1 MKMNKAIQ
9 EFVNSAIESGYVSK
23 EDRSYLLNRVLY
35 LVGEESFEAC
45 KEIDQPSLLEAM
57 ANVVEASVEAGRIA
71 DDAEERDWLEQE
83 LMNLVIPKPSELNHL
98 FWNKYEEG
106 PKVATDAFYK
116 MALDLNLIKV
126 NDIAK
131 NISFNGETEYGDL
144 EITINL

>member
-35 LVGEESFEAC
+35 LVREESFETC
-45 KEIDQPSLLEAM
+45 KEIDQPSLLEGM

-98 FWNKYEEG
+98 F
-106 PKVATDAFYK
+106 
-116 MALDLNLIKV
+116 
-126 NDIAK
+126 
-131 NISFNGETEYGDL
+131 
-144 EITINL
+144 